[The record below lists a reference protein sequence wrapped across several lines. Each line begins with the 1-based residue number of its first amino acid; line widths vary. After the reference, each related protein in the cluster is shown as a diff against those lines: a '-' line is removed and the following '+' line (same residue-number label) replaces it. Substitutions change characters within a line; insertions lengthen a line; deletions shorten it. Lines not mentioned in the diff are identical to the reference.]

1 MDQVSESHVCCYV
14 SVMIRGHHPSLP
26 LSVLICESIRHGEG
40 QAADLLSKIRTI
52 ELDGKRIKLQIVS
65 GCISIDVGL
74 S

>member
-1 MDQVSESHVCCYV
+1 MNQVSESHVCCYV

-26 LSVLICESIRHGEG
+26 LSVSTCESNRHGED
-40 QAADLLSKIRTI
+40 QAADSFSKIRTI

-65 GCISIDVGL
+65 GCVSIDVGL